1 MSRITLI
8 AAIARNGAIGVDG
21 DMVYHIGPDL
31 KHFKAL
37 TTGKPVVM
45 GRRTFESLPGGALPN
60 RRNIVITSQSG
71 YSAAGIETAPDLESA
86 LAMAADADEVMII
99 GGARVYA
106 EAMPMAQTLEL
117 TLIDDTPAR
126 ADTFFPDIDPAV
138 WSIMEQ
144 SDPLTDARTGVSFRF
159 TTLQRAD

>member
-45 GRRTFESLPGGALPN
+45 GRRTFESLPGGALPH
-60 RRNIVITSQSG
+60 RRNIVITTQPD
-71 YSAAGIETAPDLESA
+71 YSADGIETAPSLEAA
-86 LAMAADADEVMII
+86 LAMAADAPEIMII

-106 EAMPMAQTLEL
+106 DAMPLADTLEL

-126 ADTFFPDIDPAV
+126 ADTFFPDIDPAE
-138 WSIMEQ
+138 WSIAEQ
-144 SDPLTDARTGVSFRF
+144 SEVITDQRSGVSFRF
-159 TTLQRAD
+159 TTLTR